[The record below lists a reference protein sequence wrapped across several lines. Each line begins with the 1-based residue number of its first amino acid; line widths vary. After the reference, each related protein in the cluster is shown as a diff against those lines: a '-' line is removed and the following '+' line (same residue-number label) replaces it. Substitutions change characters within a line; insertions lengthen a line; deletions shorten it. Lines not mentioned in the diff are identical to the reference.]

1 MSLDQQELIDPN
13 NIIYFDSFG
22 VEHIPQ
28 EIKKIVRNKS
38 IIANNLQNTSTR
50 YDNVWILLYWIY

>member
-28 EIKKIVRNKS
+28 EIKKIIRNKS
-38 IIANNLQNTSTR
+38 IIAKNLQNTSTR
-50 YDNVWILLYWIY
+50 YDNVLILLYWIY

>member
-1 MSLDQQELIDPN
+1 MSLDQQELIDAN

-28 EIKKIVRNKS
+28 EIKKIIRNKS

>member
-1 MSLDQQELIDPN
+1 MSLDQQELIDAN